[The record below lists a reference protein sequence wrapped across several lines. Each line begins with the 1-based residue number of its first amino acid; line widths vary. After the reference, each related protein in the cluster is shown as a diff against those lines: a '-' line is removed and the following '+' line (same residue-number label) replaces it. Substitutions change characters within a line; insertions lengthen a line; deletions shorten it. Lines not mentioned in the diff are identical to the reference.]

1 MITLNYRLQRFLDL
15 DSLSHFL
22 IVYKGSGGCLFYHPF
37 KETEIQPDLISGF
50 ISAMGSMFGEFTG
63 SGREETVESL
73 KYQGM
78 ILNGFNGKYVI
89 GILIAERDVSSSFN
103 LKGFIEGFESRYDTA
118 LQDWQGELF
127 HFEHEWIV
135 KHLCDCVSYDDNLPY
150 VVTSTKP
157 KKQYSTTIVYLKSL
171 CDSLGRF
178 VFRDVLIALKKFLK
192 ISEAYAFDVLM
203 RFKYDGVIAP
213 VPFEEYLEM
222 LLRNKVAIEEL
233 SLDTQAME
241 AIGDSSTDLAEV
253 MDESKIKEISELES
267 YASDAQA
274 ILTDAPESDVRVL
287 DDGTYSLDREVSLD
301 NLILT
306 DGDGWL
312 RDIASEAIT
321 SYLGQYI
328 IVSNSKYTPI
338 SHDPE
343 KGTVTIRIF
352 CYIDSD

>member
-22 IVYKGSGGCLFYHPF
+22 IVYKESGGCLFYHPF

-78 ILNGFNGKYVI
+78 ILNGFNGKHVV

-103 LKGFIEGFESRYDTA
+103 LKGFIEGFESRYENV
-118 LQDWQGELF
+118 LQNWEGELF

-135 KHLCDCVSYDDNLPY
+135 RHLCDCISYDDNLPF
-150 VVTSTKP
+150 VMTSKKP
-157 KKQYSTTIVYLKSL
+157 KKQYSTAIVYLKSL
-171 CDSLGRF
+171 CDCDGRF
-178 VFRDVLIALKKFLK
+178 VFRDVLTGLKKFLK

-203 RFKYDGVIAP
+203 RFKYEGVIAP
-213 VPFEEYLEM
+213 IPFEEYFEF

-233 SLDTQAME
+233 SIETHVIE
-241 AIGDSSTDLAEV
+241 AIEDSSADSSEI
-253 MDESKIKEISELES
+253 DESGEIEITDLES
-267 YASDAQA
+267 YASDVQA
-274 ILTDAPESDVRVL
+274 ILTDTPESDVTVL
-287 DDGTYSLDREVSLD
+287 DDGTYILEREVSLV
-301 NLILT
+301 NLILS

-312 RDIASEAIT
+312 RDIASAAVT
-321 SYLGQYI
+321 SYLGQYV
-328 IVSNSKYTPI
+328 IVSNSRYIPI
-338 SHDPE
+338 SHDSE

-352 CYIDSD
+352 CYIDTD